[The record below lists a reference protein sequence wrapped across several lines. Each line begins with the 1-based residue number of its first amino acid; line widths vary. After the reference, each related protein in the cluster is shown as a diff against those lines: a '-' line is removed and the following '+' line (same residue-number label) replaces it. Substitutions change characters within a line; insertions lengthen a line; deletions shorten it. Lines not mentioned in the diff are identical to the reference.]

1 MIFNNEAA
9 LAEAAVDATPII
21 EGYDS
26 LLGGALALV
35 ENAQNEYKM
44 FEAMLQV
51 DYTELAMRESA
62 TDEAVLESNL
72 EVMAEAAKKGIMGRI
87 AAWFRNIAAKVK
99 TIFMTFKSKFLAFI
113 GKDKAYI
120 TKICKAAEKNA
131 GDAGS
136 LKVKWIDNDNYTAE
150 GLKQIETYNTIE
162 DIKNATI
169 DFKAEAKAFK
179 SKYVTSAKEMSIDK
193 IGASKVIDLVKNF
206 NKTFGALDK
215 YSNSVIKN
223 MNKLA
228 AEAEKMGVK
237 NANDAELYKKVTA
250 YTSMIISQCNTVIAA
265 AKDQYKY
272 AKSAVIK
279 LAGGAKNESAMYYA
293 ECVCEAAEQEVD
305 DAIEAQLPKE
315 DISDVSTATKDVLDP
330 GVSDTADVSALH
342 ASDNTDDYKPT
353 KPEVTPREESAID
366 DDIVADLF

>member
-1 MIFNNEAA
+1 
-9 LAEAAVDATPII
+9 
-21 EGYDS
+21 
-26 LLGGALALV
+26 
-35 ENAQNEYKM
+35 
-44 FEAMLQV
+44 
-51 DYTELAMRESA
+51 
-62 TDEAVLESNL
+62 
-72 EVMAEAAKKGIMGRI
+72 
-87 AAWFRNIAAKVK
+87 
-99 TIFMTFKSKFLAFI
+99 
-113 GKDKAYI
+113 
-120 TKICKAAEKNA
+120 
-131 GDAGS
+131 
-136 LKVKWIDNDNYTAE
+136 
-150 GLKQIETYNTIE
+150 
-162 DIKNATI
+162 
-169 DFKAEAKAFK
+169 
-179 SKYVTSAKEMSIDK
+179 MSIDK